1 MIQIYVDL
9 IKAGKRT
16 IDQVPSKIREA
27 VKKALEEA

>member
-1 MIQIYVDL
+1 MVQIYVDL

>member
-1 MIQIYVDL
+1 MVQIYVDL

-16 IDQVPSKIREA
+16 LDEVPAKIRDA